1 MKYDFR
7 DGHWSF
13 EDDSMIVHVDQA
25 TYQRH
30 ITEQLE
36 KKGLPAQ
43 LSPHLHE
50 YKPLVTQQRIAV
62 AKELRNPAYWQ
73 KVTDAN
79 VRIYPKGR
87 TIDGLSKPSP
97 KPKA

>member
-13 EDDSMIVHVDQA
+13 EDDKVIVHVDQA

-30 ITEQLE
+30 ITDHLE

-43 LSPHLHE
+43 LSLHLHE
-50 YKPLVTQQRIAV
+50 YQPLLMQQRIAI

-73 KVTDAN
+73 GVSDAN
-79 VRIYPKGR
+79 VRICSKGR
-87 TIDGLSKPSP
+87 GIESPGKPNRKSD
-97 KPKA
+97 A